1 MTTAF
6 LLAHGATNTLIRQP
20 GVDYDGITFA
30 EIIARVKEPTAV
42 DKTEADFIIPSTY
55 RRHDGRSHDTQR
67 RLGSYRLLCLD
78 VDTGNPAREDVVEA
92 VHNTICLLYTSDAA
106 DE

>member
-30 EIIARVKEPTAV
+30 EIIARVKERAV
-42 DKTEADFIIPSTY
+42 AVCERCNQLPSF
-55 RRHDGRSHDTQR
+55 
-67 RLGSYRLLCLD
+67 
-78 VDTGNPAREDVVEA
+78 A
-92 VHNTICLLYTSDAA
+92 NTNCFLPWYCCAHSGYC
-106 DE
+106 